1 MLSSTSPSCSSLGST
16 TPSPMPAPLPPT
28 TNDLHENDKR
38 RLLRQA
44 RKLSQIFGEL
54 PQETTAPSHLE
65 RSITPAREVPST
77 DSPRIHIPSS
87 RLSFIDQSTHSFCFP
102 ALPRSVPSLTRTMSP
117 QPLPSAR
124 DALGPDDP
132 PRGLPTLPPHINQ
145 LDRSRSRLS
154 RLRRAASSISI
165 RPNEGVPHV
174 NQLPIVAEMPSR
186 SSSVRLFN
194 RVHLA
199 RSRDSPRRR
208 SVNNPVLAASHA
220 HSRKSEDISTPVHS
234 QRRSTSL
241 WSRRRN
247 AKDDTAHQLHLTADQ
262 DREDAASSEAYQ
274 PLTTAQRTQ
283 SLRRGRK
290 LAQVCIRSNLL
301 VFGR

>member
-16 TPSPMPAPLPPT
+16 TPSPMPAQLPPT

-54 PQETTAPSHLE
+54 PQETTAPSHLD
-65 RSITPAREVPST
+65 PAREVPST
-77 DSPRIHIPSS
+77 DPPSLHIPSS
-87 RLSFIDQSTHSFCFP
+87 RRSFIDQSTYPFCFP
-102 ALPRSVPSLTRTMSP
+102 ALPRPVPSLTRTMSP

-124 DALGPDDP
+124 DALGPDGP
-132 PRGLPTLPPHINQ
+132 LRRLPTLPPHISQ

-220 HSRKSEDISTPVHS
+220 HSRKSEDITTPVHS

-247 AKDDTAHQLHLTADQ
+247 AKDDTAHQWHLTADQ

-290 LAQVCIRSNLL
+290 LAQVCI
-301 VFGR
+301 